1 MRYQDTEGNQL
12 ADPTVL
18 SGKVGLPYTSE
29 AKEIAGWYVV
39 ETPSNTSGV
48 FSEDPQEVRYIYDI
62 QDDEETD
69 PGNTTSDPEEET
81 DLDSNDKDQEEDSSK
96 NNTPEPEGNHDSDN
110 ESTGEDEET
119 DLTNSSP
126 ESERDP
132 DKGSSEVET
141 DATGS
146 LPNTGETL
154 HGQKI
159 MIGLGVLL
167 VFFSLIIIGESRKR
181 KHTK

>member
-1 MRYQDTEGNQL
+1 
-12 ADPTVL
+12 DPTVL
-18 SGKVGLPYTSE
+18 NGKVGLPYTSE
-29 AKEIAGWYVV
+29 SKEIYGWYVV
-39 ETPSNTSGV
+39 ETPSNASGI
-48 FSEDPQEVRYIYDI
+48 FSEDPQEVRYIYNI
-62 QDDEETD
+62 QDDEESD

-81 DLDSNDKDQEEDSSK
+81 DLDSNEKDQEEDSSK

-110 ESTGEDEET
+110 ESTGKEEET

-141 DATGS
+141 DATGN
-146 LPNTGETL
+146 LPKTGETL